1 MSHTIAALASAA
13 GRAGVAVIRLS
24 GSESIPILKSV
35 FTPISKKNAFI
46 PRYLMLGKLKDEDV
60 LIDECMAAIFKA
72 PHSYTGE
79 DSAELYLHGGPLIV
93 KQALNLLYKH
103 GAVPAE
109 PGEYTRRAFENGKI
123 DLSQAEA
130 VMQLVN
136 AQGELSKKAALR
148 QLQGGTF
155 SFVNDIQKEL
165 TDILSSIEAVLDFPD
180 ELEEEFSNEEYAAKC
195 LKIAQ
200 TLKDKSD
207 LRSAKILNQGLEV
220 AIIGTPNSGKS
231 SLFNA
236 LLMEDR
242 AIVTDIPGTTR
253 DVLRQSVVMGG
264 ATVILND
271 TAGIRDSEE
280 AVEKLGVD
288 RAKQEMEKAD
298 LLLIVLDGAG
308 PLSREAHQLLNENKD
323 RKHIVLQSK
332 YDLNKKPHLENVVMF
347 SSHTGEGIDNIR
359 QGILQNIDGVQDSEL
374 SLQRHVKLAL
384 KASENLFEASEAF
397 KDNISLDLCAVHVQA
412 ALNSLGAI
420 TGSHVTEDVIDSIFQ
435 NFCVGK

>member
-1 MSHTIAALASAA
+1 MSNTIAALASAA
-13 GRAGVAVIRLS
+13 GKAGVAVIRLS
-24 GSESIPILKSV
+24 GDESISILKSV
-35 FTPISKKNAFI
+35 FAPKSKNNAFA
-46 PRYLMLGKLKDEDV
+46 PRHLMLGNLHDKNV
-60 LIDECMAAIFKA
+60 LIDECMAAVFKA

-93 KQALNLLYKH
+93 KQALKLLYRC
-103 GAVPAE
+103 GAAPAG

-148 QLQGGTF
+148 QLEGGTF
-155 SFVNDIQKEL
+155 SFINNIQKQL
-165 TDILSSIEAVLDFPD
+165 TKMLSSIEAVLDFPD
-180 ELEEEFSNEEYAAKC
+180 ELEEDFSYGEYAEKC
-195 LKIAQ
+195 LDIAQ
-200 TLKDKSD
+200 TLKSKSD
-207 LRSAKILNQGLEV
+207 MRSAKILNQGLEV

-242 AIVTDIPGTTR
+242 AIVTNIPGTTR
-253 DVLRQSVVMGG
+253 DVLRQSIVMGG
-264 ATVILND
+264 TTVILND

-288 RAKQEMEKAD
+288 KARHEMETAD

-308 PLSREAHQLLNENKD
+308 PLSREAHQLLNENTD
-323 RKHIVLQSK
+323 RRHIVLQSK
-332 YDLNKKPHLENVVMF
+332 YDINRKPHIDGVTMF
-347 SSHTGEGIDNIR
+347 SSYTGEGIENIR
-359 QGILQNIDGVQDSEL
+359 KGILQNADCVQDSEL
-374 SLQRHVKLAL
+374 TLQRHVKLAL
-384 KASENLFEASEAF
+384 EASESLFEAAEAF
-397 KDNISLDLCAVHVQA
+397 KENVSLDLCAVHVQA

-420 TGSHVTEDVIDSIFQ
+420 TGSHVTEDVIDAIFQ

>member
-1 MSHTIAALASAA
+1 
-13 GRAGVAVIRLS
+13 
-24 GSESIPILKSV
+24 
-35 FTPISKKNAFI
+35 
-46 PRYLMLGKLKDEDV
+46 
-60 LIDECMAAIFKA
+60 
-72 PHSYTGE
+72 
-79 DSAELYLHGGPLIV
+79 
-93 KQALNLLYKH
+93 
-103 GAVPAE
+103 
-109 PGEYTRRAFENGKI
+109 
-123 DLSQAEA
+123 
-130 VMQLVN
+130 
-136 AQGELSKKAALR
+136 
-148 QLQGGTF
+148 
-155 SFVNDIQKEL
+155 
-165 TDILSSIEAVLDFPD
+165 
-180 ELEEEFSNEEYAAKC
+180 
-195 LKIAQ
+195 
-200 TLKDKSD
+200 

>member
-1 MSHTIAALASAA
+1 MSNTIAALASAP
-13 GRAGVAVIRLS
+13 GRAGISVIRLS
-24 GSESIPILKSV
+24 GDRSIPILKDV
-35 FTPISKKNAFI
+35 FTPDSAKNAFI
-46 PRYLMLGKLKDEDV
+46 PRYLMLGTLKDGDN
-60 LIDECMAAIFKA
+60 LIDECMAVVFKA

-79 DSAELYLHGGPLIV
+79 DSAELHLHGGPLIV
-93 KQALNLLYKH
+93 KQTLKLLYKK
-103 GAVPAE
+103 GAVPAA
-109 PGEYTRRAFENGKI
+109 PGEYTRRAFENGKM

-136 AQGELSKKAALR
+136 AQGELSQKAALR

-155 SFVNDIQKEL
+155 SFVKDIQKQL
-165 TDILSSIEAVLDFPD
+165 TNMLSAIEAVLDFPE
-180 ELEEEFSNEEYAAKC
+180 ELEDSFSNEEYAIQCENIAK
-195 LKIAQ
+195 K
-200 TLKDKSD
+200 LKDSSD
-207 LRSAKILNQGLEV
+207 LRSAKLLNQGLEL

-253 DVLRQSVVMGG
+253 DVLRQPIVMGG
-264 ATVILND
+264 ITVILND

-288 RAKQEMEKAD
+288 RAKKEMEKAD

-308 PLSREAHQLLNENKD
+308 PLSREAYQLLNENKD
-323 RKHIVLQSK
+323 RKHVVLQSK
-332 YDLNKKPHLENVVMF
+332 YDLNQKPHLEGVEMF
-347 SSHTGEGIDNIR
+347 SSYTGEGIENIR
-359 QGILQNIDGVQDSEL
+359 RSILKNADGIQDSEL
-374 SLQRHVKLAL
+374 SLQRHVQLAL
-384 KASENLFEASEAF
+384 EASDSLILAAQAF
-397 KDNISLDLCAVHVQA
+397 RQNISLDLCAVNVQS

-420 TGSHVTEDVIDSIFQ
+420 TGSHVTEDVIDAIFQ